1 MDVNGGV
8 TSASRADG
16 LTEEEEEEEEIEGRN
31 VRFSESGGVIHQS
44 ICGLVTSQYK

>member
-16 LTEEEEEEEEIEGRN
+16 LTEEEEEEEIEGRN
-31 VRFSESGGVIHQS
+31 VRFSESGGVMHQS